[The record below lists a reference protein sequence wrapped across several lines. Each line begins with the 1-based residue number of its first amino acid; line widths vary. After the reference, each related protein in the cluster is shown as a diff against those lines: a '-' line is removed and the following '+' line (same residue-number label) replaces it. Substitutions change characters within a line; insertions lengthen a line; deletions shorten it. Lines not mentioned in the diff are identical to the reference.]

1 MIISE
6 PYIDLS
12 FSLQSSSPI
21 WSDHGFSLF
30 GAISRILPEAH
41 EANGVGILPIAGSQI
56 GQRKIQ
62 IDARSRLTLR
72 IPSGDIAR
80 WIPLAGKTLEV
91 DGVLLQVG
99 VPEVRGLVPT
109 TAIRSRLVTTKN
121 GQDQSRFEA
130 EIRRQIGALGVS
142 PEAIVSITKRR
153 TIRIHSKEV
162 VGYEVVIEGLSFDD
176 SLAIQTHG
184 IGGRRHMGCGVFVAH
199 RPLESAA

>member
-30 GAISRILPEAH
+30 GAISRVLPEAH
-41 EANGVGILPIAGSQI
+41 EANGIGILPIAGSQI

-72 IPSGDIAR
+72 IPSNDIAR

-99 VPEVRGLVPT
+99 VPEVRSLVPT

-130 EIRRQIGALGVS
+130 EIRRQIEAMGVS
-142 PEAIVSITKRR
+142 AEAIVSITKRR

-162 VGYEVVIEGLSFDD
+162 VGYEVVIEGLNFDD

-184 IGGRRHMGCGVFVAH
+184 LGGRRHMGCGVFVAV
-199 RPLESAA
+199 R

>member
-30 GAISRILPEAH
+30 GAISRVLPEAH

-72 IPSGDIAR
+72 ISSSDIAR
-80 WIPLAGKTLEV
+80 WIPLAGKKLEV
-91 DGVLLQVG
+91 DGALLQVG
-99 VPEVRGLVPT
+99 VPEVRSLVPT

-121 GQDQSRFEA
+121 GQDQARFEA
-130 EIRRQIGALGVS
+130 EIRRQIEALGVS
-142 PEAIVSITKRR
+142 PEAIVSIIKRR

-162 VGYEVVIEGLSFDD
+162 VGYEIVIEGLSFDD

-184 IGGRRHMGCGVFVAH
+184 LGGRRHMGCGVFVAV
-199 RPLESAA
+199 R

>member
-30 GAISRILPEAH
+30 GAISRVLPEAH

-72 IPSGDIAR
+72 ISSSDIAR

-91 DGVLLQVG
+91 DGALLQVG
-99 VPEVRGLVPT
+99 VPEVRSLVPT

-121 GQDQSRFEA
+121 GQDQARFEA
-130 EIRRQIGALGVS
+130 EIRRQIEALGVS
-142 PEAIVSITKRR
+142 PEAIVSIIKRR

-162 VGYEVVIEGLSFDD
+162 VGYEIVIEGLSFDD

-184 IGGRRHMGCGVFVAH
+184 LGGRRHMGCGVFVAV
-199 RPLESAA
+199 R